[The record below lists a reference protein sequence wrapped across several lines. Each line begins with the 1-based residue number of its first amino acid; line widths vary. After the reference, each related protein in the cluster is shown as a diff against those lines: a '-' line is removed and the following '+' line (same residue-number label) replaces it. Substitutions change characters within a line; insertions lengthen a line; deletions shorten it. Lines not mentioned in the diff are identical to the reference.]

1 MLSSLV
7 EFGDVIIYDWIEILE
22 LIMTEIS
29 SIDVYLELLLIGSWI
44 DMIWNGKNL
53 GNRVNIAVVMS
64 DFLWTV
70 FVHSIRTRE
79 PPVKL

>member
-64 DFLWTV
+64 DL
-70 FVHSIRTRE
+70 
-79 PPVKL
+79 L

>member
-7 EFGDVIIYDWIEILE
+7 EFRGVIIYDWIEILE

-29 SIDVYLELLLIGSWI
+29 TIDVYLELLLIGSWI

-53 GNRVNIAVVMS
+53 GNRVNIVVVMS
-64 DFLWTV
+64 DL
-70 FVHSIRTRE
+70 
-79 PPVKL
+79 L

>member
-44 DMIWNGKNL
+44 DMIWNGKKF

-64 DFLWTV
+64 DL
-70 FVHSIRTRE
+70 
-79 PPVKL
+79 L

>member
-29 SIDVYLELLLIGSWI
+29 TIDVYLELLLIGSWI

-53 GNRVNIAVVMS
+53 GNRVNIVVVMS
-64 DFLWTV
+64 DL
-70 FVHSIRTRE
+70 
-79 PPVKL
+79 L

>member
-22 LIMTEIS
+22 HIMTEIS

-64 DFLWTV
+64 NL
-70 FVHSIRTRE
+70 
-79 PPVKL
+79 L

>member
-7 EFGDVIIYDWIEILE
+7 EFGDVVIYDWIEILE

-64 DFLWTV
+64 DL
-70 FVHSIRTRE
+70 
-79 PPVKL
+79 L

>member
-44 DMIWNGKNL
+44 DMIWNGKKF
-53 GNRVNIAVVMS
+53 GTRK
-64 DFLWTV
+64 
-70 FVHSIRTRE
+70 HSRRNVRFT
-79 PPVKL
+79 LDCSCS

>member
-1 MLSSLV
+1 LLSSLV

-53 GNRVNIAVVMS
+53 GNRVNIAVVTS
-64 DFLWTV
+64 DL
-70 FVHSIRTRE
+70 
-79 PPVKL
+79 L

>member
-7 EFGDVIIYDWIEILE
+7 EFGDVIIYDWIEILK

-29 SIDVYLELLLIGSWI
+29 SIDVYLELLLISSWI
-44 DMIWNGKNL
+44 DMIWNGINL

-64 DFLWTV
+64 DL
-70 FVHSIRTRE
+70 
-79 PPVKL
+79 L

>member
-7 EFGDVIIYDWIEILE
+7 EFGDVIIYDWIKILE

-29 SIDVYLELLLIGSWI
+29 RIDVYLELLLIGIWI

-64 DFLWTV
+64 DL
-70 FVHSIRTRE
+70 
-79 PPVKL
+79 L

>member
-29 SIDVYLELLLIGSWI
+29 SIDVYLELLLISSWI
-44 DMIWNGKNL
+44 DMIWNGKIWE
-53 GNRVNIAVVMS
+53 IA
-64 DFLWTV
+64 
-70 FVHSIRTRE
+70 
-79 PPVKL
+79 

>member
-1 MLSSLV
+1 
-7 EFGDVIIYDWIEILE
+7 
-22 LIMTEIS
+22 MTEIS

-64 DFLWTV
+64 DL
-70 FVHSIRTRE
+70 
-79 PPVKL
+79 L